1 MSPTKNAAQATPSA
15 APAPSSAATTATA
28 ASSDGHEQ
36 AAPRTNHAPTS
47 EKTTQARPGA
57 QSASYETSAP
67 DDDSD
72 RTSPSNAAGSTYIV
86 ECVDDNLVREPS
98 SLTLSCGDANE
109 GVSGLTWVAWGT
121 SVASASGMYVVNSCD
136 PSCADGTP
144 ISAPVH
150 LTASAPSRHGDQ
162 QFYGRITVSFDA
174 TPPPGADAV
183 MVYPLAH

>member
-1 MSPTKNAAQATPSA
+1 M
-15 APAPSSAATTATA
+15 
-28 ASSDGHEQ
+28 
-36 AAPRTNHAPTS
+36 
-47 EKTTQARPGA
+47 PGA
-57 QSASYETSAP
+57 QSASYGTSVP
-67 DDDSD
+67 DGDSG
-72 RTSPSNAAGSTYIV
+72 AAGSPAANSTYIV

-98 SLTLSCGDANE
+98 SLTLSCSDANE
-109 GVSGLTWVAWGT
+109 GLSGLTWVAWGS

-150 LTASAPSRHGDQ
+150 LTASAPTRHGDQ
-162 QFYGRITVSFDA
+162 QFYGRITLSFDA